1 MYKKAAI
8 CMLTVTAGILVLSI
22 YILFFGKS
30 GFINAD
36 RKTTLE
42 VPSDKTGGIQAVE
55 DGANAEKEKEADAT
69 TSESLSSSANESQEK
84 NQIGK
89 ENTDN
94 TLVFSMGDDTDA
106 ARILPQEVIDAAE
119 AINQG
124 EALDQTVGVEE
135 LKGYYALTTTHVIIA
150 RDKQTEKESTGSG
163 RLILYVPNL
172 VEGLSDVS
180 VLFYDCAEGEW
191 RVIPAEMVDAAG
203 KRVSVIINGSG
214 VVTTVHRPKK

>member
-1 MYKKAAI
+1 MHKKAAI
-8 CMLTVTAGILVLSI
+8 CVLAVTAGILVLSI
-22 YILFFGKS
+22 YMLFFGKS

-36 RKTTLE
+36 RKITLE
-42 VPSDKTGGIQAVE
+42 ISSDKADDTQAVE
-55 DGANAEKEKEADAT
+55 YGINAEKEADTT
-69 TSESLSSSANESQEK
+69 TSESLSSSANESQGK
-84 NQIGK
+84 NKTGK

-124 EALDQTVGVEE
+124 EALDQIVGVEE
-135 LKGYYALTTTHVIIA
+135 LKGYYALTTTHVIVA
-150 RDKQTEKESTGSG
+150 RDKETEEESTGSG
-163 RLILYVPNL
+163 RLTLYVPNL

-191 RVIPAEMVDAAG
+191 RVIPAERVDAAG

-214 VVTTVHRPKK
+214 VVTTIHRPK